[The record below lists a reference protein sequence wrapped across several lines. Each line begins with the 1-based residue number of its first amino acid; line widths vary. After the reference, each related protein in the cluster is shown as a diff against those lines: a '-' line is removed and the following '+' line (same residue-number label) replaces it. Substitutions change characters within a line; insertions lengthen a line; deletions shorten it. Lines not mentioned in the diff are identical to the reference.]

1 MGARVGTRRPSGV
14 RRVSDVCFRFNR
26 MASRVEPAC
35 RRYAWRPSVD
45 SRSLLTR
52 AMVYGMYCN
61 MYGRL
66 LARPP
71 DVNVVGACRSSSSP
85 RPTAPMSWEF
95 IMTMTMGTWFLLLT
109 STQRRFFYVSP
120 PCSGAIFAMRIQ
132 GSPPQAPLEELVA
145 TSMAS
150 GDENTASHAWDMCWL
165 HDAAWTEKVVNT
177 RSYQRGGVFNKHDCS
192 SGQHQLD
199 WESPVRQ

>member
-1 MGARVGTRRPSGV
+1 MRQCPSDLPPVSPYARATPTIRHLTAANGRNFASASVWAMGARVGTRRPSGV

-35 RRYAWRPSVD
+35 RRCAWRPSVD

-95 IMTMTMGTWFLLLT
+95 IMTMGTWFLLLT

-120 PCSGAIFAMRIQ
+120 LLGRNICDEDSRKPPSGAVGGASSDVDGLGGRKYCVACM
-132 GSPPQAPLEELVA
+132 GHVLAP
-145 TSMAS
+145 
-150 GDENTASHAWDMCWL
+150 
-165 HDAAWTEKVVNT
+165 
-177 RSYQRGGVFNKHDCS
+177 
-192 SGQHQLD
+192 
-199 WESPVRQ
+199 